1 MAKFATADGFQN
13 LLAGMGTG
21 ADNLNSQASYAF
33 AYHTRSRVLLEAMY
47 RGSWIV
53 NKIVN
58 IVPDDMTRAGIKID
72 WPGDPD
78 APSKIYRSLARLQLW
93 NTINTGLRWGRLF
106 GGAIGVHLIDGQDPS
121 TPLQYD
127 TIGRKR
133 YRGMYI
139 MDRWMVMA
147 SFEIVR
153 DIGPSFGKPLSYLVA
168 AGQNVPFSGQ
178 TIHHSRVIR
187 FEGLELPYF
196 QRLTEMGWGLSVIE
210 PMYDRMIAFD
220 TATQGI
226 ANLIHKAHLRTIKIK
241 GLRNIIANG
250 GDAMKGLV
258 ANIAMIR
265 QMQTNEGI
273 TLLDT
278 EDELDIHSF
287 TFSGLS
293 DVVLQFAQ
301 QLSGAGDVPMTRMFS
316 QAPAGMNATG
326 ESDLRNYYDKISQDQ
341 ESRLAIPLEG
351 IVQCISYS
359 ELGIPFPDD
368 GDITFNSLW
377 QLSDSEKAG
386 IASTDTATILT
397 CKDAGLISDRQA
409 LQELQASAKITG
421 RWGSISDEAVEQ
433 ADEEVPDPSELVGG
447 ATLPGNGSGAS
458 GASVAPDSNT
468 EQPT

>member
-1 MAKFATADGFQN
+1 MSKFATADGFQN
-13 LLAGMGTG
+13 LFAGMGTG
-21 ADNLNSQASYAF
+21 ADNLNSQAGYAF
-33 AYHTRSRVLLEAMY
+33 AYHTRSRVMLEAMY

-72 WPGDPD
+72 WPKNPD
-78 APSKIYRSLARLQLW
+78 APTIIYRSLARLQLW
-93 NTINTGLRWGRLF
+93 NAINSGLRWGRLF

-121 TPLQYD
+121 TPLKYD

-133 YRGMYI
+133 YRGIYI
-139 MDRWMVMA
+139 FDRWMVTP
-147 SFEIVR
+147 SFEIVTE
-153 DIGPSFGKPLSYLVA
+153 IGPGFGKPATYMVA

-178 TIHHSRVIR
+178 IIHNSRIIR
-187 FEGLELPYF
+187 FEGLELPYY

-210 PMYDRMIAFD
+210 PMYDRMVAFD

-250 GDAMKGLV
+250 GDAIKGLQ

-273 TLLDT
+273 TLLDS
-278 EDELDIHSF
+278 EDELDIHTF

-326 ESDLRNYYDKISQDQ
+326 ESDLRNYYDKISQEQ
-341 ESRLAIPLEG
+341 ESRLALPLES

-386 IASTDTATILT
+386 IASTDTATVIS
-397 CKDAGLISDRQA
+397 CKDAGLISDKQA
-409 LQELQASAKITG
+409 LSELQASAKITG
-421 RWGSISDEAVEQ
+421 RWGSISDEDIEG
-433 ADEEVPDPSELVGG
+433 ADDEVPDPSELLGQANGG
-447 ATLPGNGSGAS
+447 NAAS
-458 GASVAPDSNT
+458 GASPAAEPNT
-468 EQPT
+468 EQPS